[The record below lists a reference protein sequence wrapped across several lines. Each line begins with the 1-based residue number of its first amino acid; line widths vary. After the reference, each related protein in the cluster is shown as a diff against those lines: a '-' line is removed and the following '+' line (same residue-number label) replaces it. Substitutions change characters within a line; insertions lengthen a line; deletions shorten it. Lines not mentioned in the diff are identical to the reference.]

1 MISSLELELSE
12 LELEELELELEEL
25 DEPLWVGFCVL
36 KFLWILYDFLSR
48 EKLTQKWPDPKAE
61 QFENFNFQVKKWPK
75 HQFFQTTKC
84 QMVILV

>member
-36 KFLWILYDFLSR
+36 NSLSILSDFHSR
-48 EKLTQKWPDPKAE
+48 EKLTQK
-61 QFENFNFQVKKWPK
+61 
-75 HQFFQTTKC
+75 
-84 QMVILV
+84 

>member
-36 KFLWILYDFLSR
+36 KFL
-48 EKLTQKWPDPKAE
+48 
-61 QFENFNFQVKKWPK
+61 
-75 HQFFQTTKC
+75 
-84 QMVILV
+84 

>member
-36 KFLWILYDFLSR
+36 NSLSILSDFHSR
-48 EKLTQKWPDPKAE
+48 EKLTQKG
-61 QFENFNFQVKKWPK
+61 QNLSNLQNFN
-75 HQFFQTTKC
+75 
-84 QMVILV
+84 L

>member
-36 KFLWILYDFLSR
+36 NFLSILSNFSLMR
-48 EKLTQKWPDPKAE
+48 ETD
-61 QFENFNFQVKKWPK
+61 
-75 HQFFQTTKC
+75 TK
-84 QMVILV
+84 MARSKN

>member
-36 KFLWILYDFLSR
+36 NFLLILSDFISR
-48 EKLTQKWPDPKAE
+48 EELTQ
-61 QFENFNFQVKKWPK
+61 N
-75 HQFFQTTKC
+75 
-84 QMVILV
+84 